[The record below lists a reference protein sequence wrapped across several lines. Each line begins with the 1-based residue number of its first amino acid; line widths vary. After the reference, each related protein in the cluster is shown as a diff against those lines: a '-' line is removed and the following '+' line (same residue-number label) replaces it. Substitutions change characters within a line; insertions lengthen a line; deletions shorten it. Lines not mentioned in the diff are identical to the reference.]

1 MAARKTPIYESH
13 IERGG
18 KIVDFAG
25 YRMPVTFE
33 GIVAEHERVR
43 TKVGLFDV
51 SHMGEIEVEGAGAA
65 AFVDSLVTNRVEALE
80 EGQICYT
87 VACNEKGGVLDDL
100 LVYKFGGER
109 ILLVVNAVN
118 TDKIY
123 RHVEAAAPAELTV
136 TNRTIDLGQI
146 AVQGPLARDLVKAAD
161 TLAPARGLV
170 DDMKYYHF
178 AAFDRN
184 GGEVILS
191 RTGYTGE
198 LGFEIY
204 LPAGEA
210 LGLWNELLD
219 RGGELGVAPIGLGA
233 RDTLRFEAS
242 FCLYGHELDE
252 ETTPL
257 EAGLHWLVRLKKGDF
272 LGRDALAAQKERGPG
287 RKLVGLEL
295 EGRGI
300 GRQGYPV
307 LLEGERI
314 GTVTSGTFAPTLK
327 KSLAM
332 ALVSRSVPKETDG
345 ITIDVRGKSIPA
357 SLVDLPFYRSRA
369 GD

>member
-1 MAARKTPIYESH
+1 MYESH
-13 IERGG
+13 VERGG
-18 KIVDFAG
+18 RIVDFAG

-51 SHMGEIEVEGAGAA
+51 SHMGEIEIEGRGATE
-65 AFVDSLVTNRVEALE
+65 FVDSLVTNKAEALE

-100 LVYKFGGER
+100 LVYKFGSDR

-118 TDKIY
+118 TNKIY
-123 RHVEAAAPAELTV
+123 KHVRSAVPSGIDV
-136 TNRTIDLGQI
+136 SNRTAEVGQI
-146 AVQGPLARDLVKAAD
+146 AIQGPLSKDLVQSVEYCAPARDLVGEM
-161 TLAPARGLV
+161 R
-170 DDMKYYHF
+170 YYHF
-178 AAFDRN
+178 ASFDRK
-184 GGEVILS
+184 GGEVIVS

-210 LGLWNELLD
+210 LGLWNELLEA
-219 RGGELGVAPIGLGA
+219 GERFGAAPIGLGA
-233 RDTLRFEAS
+233 RDTLRFEAC

-257 EAGLHWLVRLKKGDF
+257 EAGLSWLVKLKKGDF
-272 LGRDALAAQKERGPG
+272 LGRDALVAQKERGSE

-295 EGRGI
+295 EGKSI

-314 GTVTSGTFAPTLK
+314 GTITSGTFAPTLK
-327 KSLAM
+327 RSLAM
-332 ALVSRSVPKETDG
+332 ALVSSSTPQRAGG

>member
-1 MAARKTPIYESH
+1 MATRKTPIYESH
-13 IERGG
+13 VERGG
-18 KIVDFAG
+18 RIVDFAG

-51 SHMGEIEVEGAGAA
+51 SHMGEIEIGGRGAA
-65 AFVDSLVTNRVEALE
+65 AFADSLVTNKVETLE

-87 VACNEKGGVLDDL
+87 VACNEQGGVHDDL
-100 LVYKFGGER
+100 LVYKFGSER

-118 TDKIY
+118 TDKMY
-123 RHVEAAAPAELTV
+123 EHVRAAAPAGITV
-136 TNRTIDLGQI
+136 SNRTIDIGQI
-146 AVQGPLARDLVKAAD
+146 AIQGPLSGDLMKA
-161 TLAPARGLV
+161 TGYLAQAGAAIDGMR
-170 DDMKYYHF
+170 YYHF
-178 AAFDRN
+178 ASFERK
-184 GGEVILS
+184 GGEVIVS

-198 LGFEIY
+198 RGFEVY
-204 LPAGEA
+204 LPAEET

-219 RGGELGVAPIGLGA
+219 EGERLGAAPIGLGA
-233 RDTLRFEAS
+233 RDTLRFEAC

-252 ETTPL
+252 ETSPL
-257 EAGLHWLVRLKKGDF
+257 EAGLHWLVKLKKGDF
-272 LGRDALAAQKERGPG
+272 RGREALASQKERGPA

-314 GTVTSGTFAPTLK
+314 GAITSGTFAPTLK
-327 KSLAM
+327 RSLAM
-332 ALVSRSVPKETDG
+332 ALVSRSTPQDAGG

-357 SLVDLPFYRSRA
+357 RLVDLPFYRSRA